1 MAIFT
6 ESRGWSRA
14 WSRGHV
20 VIFTE
25 VTRLFLNLYDVF
37 LLQNRRLGDFEI
49 GIARKNSKIR
59 VQGVD
64 FRSQW
69 ASNCEFEAHFLF
81 EKGTFANPA
90 KFNVKS
96 T

>member
-25 VTRLFLNLYDVF
+25 VTRLFLNLHDVF
-37 LLQNRRLGDFEI
+37 LLQNQRLGDFQI
-49 GIARKNSKIR
+49 GNARKNSKIR
-59 VQGVD
+59 VHNLAKNAEWSLDPVD
-64 FRSQW
+64 FSIFQEICRWGPYQIR
-69 ASNCEFEAHFLF
+69 
-81 EKGTFANPA
+81 
-90 KFNVKS
+90 
-96 T
+96 